1 MQVVPSW
8 GIREPIT
15 NDKPKPA
22 PMTHFADPANA
33 GPDARGHLW
42 HDLSRF
48 LSRWL
53 MPPAT
58 QQSGTVG
65 GAALAEVAS

>member
-1 MQVVPSW
+1 MT
-8 GIREPIT
+8 ILT
-15 NDKPKPA
+15 TPA
-22 PMTHFADPANA
+22 DA
-33 GPDARGHLW
+33 GGDALRHLS
-42 HDLSRF
+42 HDLSGL

-65 GAALAEVAS
+65 GALVEVAS